1 MILHL
6 TKGFMKKQITYLMTA
21 LLATIAVSNAAP
33 PDKATMEGKEKAAWQ
48 AFKDKN
54 EAEFKK
60 LVDKDVRGVY
70 DTGVANLAGELDAM
84 KKWDMKS
91 FAISDYDIF
100 SDEKDVIVSTYT
112 VKVEGTFDGKDMSGT
127 YNAGSV
133 WKKEGINWLAIFHTN
148 IKQAAPQ

>member
-1 MILHL
+1 
-6 TKGFMKKQITYLMTA
+6 MKKQITYLMTA
-21 LLATIAVSNAAP
+21 LLAAIVVSNAAT
-33 PDKATMEGKEKAAWQ
+33 PDKAAMEGKEKAAWQ

-70 DTGVANLAGELDAM
+70 DTGVANMAKELDAM

-133 WKKEGINWLAIFHTN
+133 WKKEGNNWLAIFHTN
-148 IKQAAPQ
+148 IRQAAPQ

>member
-1 MILHL
+1 
-6 TKGFMKKQITYLMTA
+6 MKKQITYLVTA
-21 LLATIAVSNAAP
+21 ILATIAVSNAAT
-33 PDKATMEGKEKAAWQ
+33 PDKAAMEGKEKAAWQ

-84 KKWDMKS
+84 KKWDMKAFS
-91 FAISDYDIF
+91 ISGYDIF

-127 YNAGSV
+127 YNAGTV
-133 WKKEGINWLAIFHTN
+133 WKKEGSNWLAIFHTN

>member
-1 MILHL
+1 
-6 TKGFMKKQITYLMTA
+6 MKRYISYTIIA
-21 LLATIAVSNAAP
+21 LLATIAVSNAAT
-33 PDKATMEGKEKAAWQ
+33 PDKAAMEGKEKAAWQ

-60 LVDKDVRGVY
+60 LVDKDIRCAY
-70 DTGVANLAGELDAM
+70 DTGLSNMSKELDAM

-100 SDEKDVIVSTYT
+100 SDEKDVIVATYT
-112 VKVEGTFDGKDMSGT
+112 AKVEGTFDGKDMSGT

-133 WKKEGINWLAIFHTN
+133 WKKEGNNWLAIFHTN
-148 IKQAAPQ
+148 IKQAATQ

>member
-1 MILHL
+1 
-6 TKGFMKKQITYLMTA
+6 MKKQITYLMTA
-21 LLATIAVSNAAP
+21 LLATIVVSNAAT
-33 PDKATMEGKEKAAWQ
+33 PDKAAMEGKEKAAWQ

-70 DTGVANLAGELDAM
+70 DTGVANLAKELDVM

-133 WKKEGINWLAIFHTN
+133 WKKEGSNWLAIFHTN

>member
-1 MILHL
+1 
-6 TKGFMKKQITYLMTA
+6 MKKQITYLMTA
-21 LLATIAVSNAAP
+21 LLAIVAVSNAAT
-33 PDKATMEGKEKAAWQ
+33 PDKTAMEGKEKAAWQ
-48 AFKDKN
+48 AFRDKN

-127 YNAGSV
+127 YTAGSV
-133 WKKEGINWLAIFHTN
+133 WKKEGNNWLAIFHTN

>member
-1 MILHL
+1 
-6 TKGFMKKQITYLMTA
+6 MKKQITYLMTA
-21 LLATIAVSNAAP
+21 LLATIAVSIAAT
-33 PDKATMEGKEKAAWQ
+33 PDKAAMEGKEKAAWQ

-60 LVDKDVRGVY
+60 IVDKDIRCVY
-70 DTGVANLAGELDAM
+70 DTGASNMAKELDAM

-112 VKVEGTFDGKDMSGT
+112 VKLEGTFDGKDMSGI

-133 WKKEGINWLAIFHTN
+133 WKKEGNNWLAIFHTN
-148 IKQAAPQ
+148 IKQAATQ

>member
-1 MILHL
+1 
-6 TKGFMKKQITYLMTA
+6 MKKHVTYA
-21 LLATIAVSNAAP
+21 IIAFFAIVAVSIAAT
-33 PDKATMEGKEKAAWQ
+33 PDKAAMEEKEKAAWQ
-48 AFKDKN
+48 TFKDKN

-60 LVDKDVRGVY
+60 VVDKDIRCVY
-70 DTGVANLAGELDAM
+70 DTGASNMAKELDAM

-112 VKVEGTFDGKDMSGT
+112 VKIEGTFDGKDMSGT

-133 WKKEGINWLAIFHTN
+133 WKKEGSNWLAIFHTN

>member
-1 MILHL
+1 
-6 TKGFMKKQITYLMTA
+6 MKNYITPIVLV
-21 LLATIAVSNAAP
+21 LFATVAFCIAAT
-33 PDKATMEGKEKAAWQ
+33 PDKAAMEGKEKAAWQ
-48 AFKDKN
+48 SFKDKN

-60 LVDKDVRGVY
+60 VVDKDIRCVY
-70 DTGVANLAGELDAM
+70 DTGLSNMAKELDAM

-112 VKVEGTFDGKDMSGT
+112 VKLEGTFDGKDMSGT

-133 WKKEGINWLAIFHTN
+133 WKKEGNNWLAIFHTN
-148 IKQAAPQ
+148 IKQAATQ

>member
-1 MILHL
+1 
-6 TKGFMKKQITYLMTA
+6 MKKQITYLVTA
-21 LLATIAVSNAAP
+21 ILATIAVSNAAT
-33 PDKATMEGKEKAAWQ
+33 PDKAAMEGKEKAAWK

-70 DTGVANLAGELDAM
+70 DTGVANMAKELDAM

-133 WKKEGINWLAIFHTN
+133 WKKEGNNWLAIFHTN

>member
-1 MILHL
+1 
-6 TKGFMKKQITYLMTA
+6 MKKLIIYTAIT
-21 LLATIAVSNAAP
+21 LLATIAMSFAAT
-33 PDKATMEGKEKAAWQ
+33 PDKAAMEGKEKAAWQ

-70 DTGVANLAGELDAM
+70 DTGVANLAKEVDVM

-133 WKKEGINWLAIFHTN
+133 WKKEGSNWLAIFHTN
-148 IKQAAPQ
+148 IKQTAPQ